1 MKHTATFFLIVLM
14 LACIFA
20 GCKREDTGRDSYS
33 GNVLNVYSTP
43 EMYEAATILAK
54 EYSMNNPDVDIKVTQ
69 ESRSAVI
76 TKLTQGPNLAI
87 VSGELPNTDE
97 NLWKEVIGRDI
108 IVPVFN
114 ADNPYSEELL
124 VKGITQSD
132 LEGLLDGEDSADWSK
147 LVNSPEG
154 TAISLCIADDP
165 DVLSG
170 IKKFTGLQELKS
182 GKTVFCGQEDL
193 INSVKSDPYA
203 LGLCRL
209 RSLFAAGSG
218 ELPVTMKIL
227 PIDKNN
233 NGKVDYVEKI
243 YNDYES
249 ISRGVWIG
257 KYPRELINNIYSIT
271 AQRPSGENELAFLKW
286 VITDGQQSLGNY
298 GYNNLVPNERLAKL
312 SLMEGYEISIE
323 DNISYATVRDPLS
336 FYIYFPL
343 ILTAGIIVFFVILF
357 VVKNEKEK
365 LTPVTENLYASGS
378 VFSEESIRS
387 PEGLYYD
394 RTHTWAYMEEEGLVK
409 VGIDD
414 FLQHITGPL
423 TRVKLKSTGERVRK
437 GKHILSIIQE
447 GKQLEVYSPITGI
460 IREQN
465 ETLEADSSVIN
476 SSPYKDGWVYKI
488 EPTNWLAEIQFMILG
503 KKYKEWL
510 RNEFTRLKEFLSEY
524 IKLESPQYAYVM
536 QDGGELKGG
545 VLKDLG
551 PELWE
556 DFQTNFMDV
565 SV

>member
-1 MKHTATFFLIVLM
+1 MKHTATFFLIVLT

-20 GCKREDTGRDSYS
+20 GCKREDSGKDSYS
-33 GNVLNVYSTP
+33 GNVINVYSTP
-43 EMYEAATILAK
+43 EMYEATTILVK
-54 EYSMNNPDVDIKVTQ
+54 EFSMYNPDVDIKVSQ
-69 ESRSAVI
+69 ESRSAVMS
-76 TKLTQGPNLAI
+76 KLTKGPNLAI

-124 VKGITQSD
+124 AKGITQSD
-132 LEGLLDGEDSADWSK
+132 LEGLLAGEDLADWSE
-147 LVNSPEG
+147 LVNSPGG

-165 DVLSG
+165 AVLSG
-170 IKKFTGLQELKS
+170 IKDFTGLQELKS
-182 GKTVFCGQEDL
+182 AKTAFYGQEDL

-218 ELPVTMKIL
+218 EIPVTLKIL

-312 SLMEGYEISIE
+312 SLMEGYEINIE
-323 DNISYATVRDPLS
+323 DNVSYAEVSDPLS

-343 ILTAGIIVFFVILF
+343 ILTAAIIVFFVILF
-357 VVKNEKEK
+357 VVKKEKEM
-365 LTPVTENLYASGS
+365 LTPATENLYATGT
-378 VFSEESIRS
+378 VFSEDSIRS

-423 TRVKLKSTGERVRK
+423 TRVKLKSTGERVKK

-465 ETLEADSSVIN
+465 KTLEADSSVIN

-524 IKLESPQYAYVM
+524 IKLESPKYAYVM